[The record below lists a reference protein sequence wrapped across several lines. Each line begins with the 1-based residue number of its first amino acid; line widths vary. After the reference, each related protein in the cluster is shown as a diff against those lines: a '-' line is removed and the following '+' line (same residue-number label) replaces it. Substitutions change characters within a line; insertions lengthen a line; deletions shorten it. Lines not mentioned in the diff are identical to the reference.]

1 MIVEGS
7 KAKPR
12 AREAIVV
19 VLAVM
24 LAVIQLS
31 AVPAIA
37 DGAKRRII
45 PLTLSKG
52 QNYTISDVKKGTA
65 PGIKVVKTPTRWWSR
80 PHPAE
85 LSSSARIPA
94 PGISR
99 SRWRA
104 VRK

>member
-37 DGAKRRII
+37 
-45 PLTLSKG
+45 
-52 QNYTISDVKKGTA
+52 TA
-65 PGIKVVKTPTRWWSR
+65 QSGESFR
-80 PHPAE
+80 
-85 LSSSARIPA
+85 LL
-94 PGISR
+94 
-99 SRWRA
+99 
-104 VRK
+104 